1 MVEKEFNKF
10 GTVNKVGFLQLPTL
24 IILFLDY
31 LLF

>member
-1 MVEKEFNKF
+1 MVEKGFNKF
-10 GTVNKVGFLQLPTL
+10 GTDNKVEFLQLPTL